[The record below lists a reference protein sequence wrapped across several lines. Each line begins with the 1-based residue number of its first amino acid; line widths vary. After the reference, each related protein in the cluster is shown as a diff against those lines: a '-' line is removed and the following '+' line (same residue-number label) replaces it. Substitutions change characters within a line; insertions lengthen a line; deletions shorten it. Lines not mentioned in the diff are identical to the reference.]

1 MYKLYKYIVSFL
13 RCFFPKKEY
22 VCKPNKKYRQRVQT
36 LWPSIVERVELWE
49 ECYRDTTCHKK
60 ICDWYSV
67 TPEELRK
74 VILEAIPIYGAYAY
88 TNEAMIS
95 DEAVEQA
102 KIPFDNLKGLS
113 MSCVH
118 FAEDM
123 DGTNKPQGTPFR
135 DYGIL
140 VFTAAPTDELPKGW
154 FAMDEGM
161 LYNVKVS
168 HWARG
173 QGHFLIDGV
182 VVLTPDKR
190 VCNLWRYT
198 QTAHQIKCK
207 NKRGYVSIPQAKWM
221 PMSGDAE
228 LVKELAFFLSLS
240 FERNAHWACT
250 VRSAGVPPLAF
261 PVLDHD
267 IARVFPKRQRD
278 GDGKIVHWTRTH
290 SRKTKQ
296 GLTNVK
302 AHIRGNTS
310 WNIDGRTVTITMPGK
325 HHNMVTEIKNVN
337 CSRNK
342 LTVIRDPITGINMY
356 GAKDAVINKGLS
368 NAVITKQEI
377 EIEMES

>member
-1 MYKLYKYIVSFL
+1 MRKLYHYIVLLF
-13 RCFFPKKEY
+13 RYFFPVETDAP
-22 VCKPNKKYRQRVQT
+22 KPKKKYNKRIKT

-67 TPEELRK
+67 TPEKLRK
-74 VILEAIPIYGAYAY
+74 VILESIPIYGAYAY
-88 TNEAMIS
+88 TDEAMIS
-95 DEAVEQA
+95 SDVETKA
-102 KIPFDNLKGLS
+102 RLPYKDLKGLS

-123 DGTNKPQGTPFR
+123 DGTNKPYGTPFK

-140 VFTAAPTDELPKGW
+140 VFTATPTDELPKGW

-161 LYNVKVS
+161 LYNVKIS

-173 QGHFLIDGV
+173 QGHFLIDMV

-190 VCNLWRYT
+190 VCNLWRYM
-198 QTAHQIKCK
+198 QTTHQVKCK
-207 NKRGYVSIPQAKWM
+207 NKRGHVSIPQAKWM

-228 LVKELAFFLSLS
+228 LVKQLAFFLSLS
-240 FERNAHWACT
+240 FERNSHWACT

-267 IARVFPKRQRD
+267 IARIFPKRQRD

-296 GLTNVK
+296 GVTSVK

-310 WNIDGRTVTITMPGK
+310 WNIDGRNVRITMPGK
-325 HHNMVTEIKNVN
+325 HHKLLTEIK
-337 CSRNK
+337 
-342 LTVIRDPITGINMY
+342 VIESDRGDFKVEQDHITGINVY
-356 GAKDAVINKGLS
+356 TAASKIINKGLS
-368 NAVITKQEI
+368 DAVVVKQEI
-377 EIEMES
+377 EIRA